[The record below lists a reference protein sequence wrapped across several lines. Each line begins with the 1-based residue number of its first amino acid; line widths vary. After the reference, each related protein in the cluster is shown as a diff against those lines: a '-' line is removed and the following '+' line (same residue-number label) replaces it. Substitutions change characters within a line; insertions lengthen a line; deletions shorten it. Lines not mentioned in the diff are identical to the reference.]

1 MNQPYP
7 RLPGF
12 KYHRPA
18 STREAVEFLE
28 KHANQSRPYSGGTDC
43 FVQIRDRKYLPEY
56 LVDLKGVSQ
65 FHRLDFSKDEGLLIG
80 AAVSMNAVIQDTY
93 ALTHYPVLVSSAKEV
108 GGYQLRTRATVVGN
122 LCNASPSG
130 DTIGPCL
137 VYNAE
142 ALITGPGG
150 DRVVALKNFFEG
162 PGKTCLEPA
171 EIVTAVR
178 LPVPTKGAQGVYKS
192 LGRNKMGDLA
202 IAAVTVLGYPEA
214 DTPSGYAFKITL
226 SAVAPKV
233 IFAEEAQALLS
244 EREINRANIEEAAK
258 LCAQASKPIDD
269 IRSSAEYRME
279 MIRVLSRQGLVET
292 CEKLGIT
299 R

>member
-43 FVQIRDRKYLPEY
+43 FVQIRDRRYLPEY
-56 LVDLKGVSQ
+56 LVDLKGVNQ

-80 AAVSMNAVIQDTY
+80 AAVSMNAVIQDRNARLY
-93 ALTHYPVLVSSAKEV
+93 YPVLVRSAKEV

-122 LCNASPSG
+122 LCNASPCG

-150 DRVVALKNFFEG
+150 DRVVALKNFLRGRE
-162 PGKTCLEPA
+162 KPA
-171 EIVTAVR
+171 WNQREIVTAVR
-178 LPVPTKGAQGVYKS
+178 LPIPPKGAQGVYKS
-192 LGRNKMGDLA
+192 IGRNKMGDLA
-202 IAAVTVLGYPEA
+202 IAAVTVLGFPEMNN
-214 DTPSGYAFKITL
+214 PSGYAFRITL
-226 SAVAPKV
+226 SAVAPTV
-233 IFAEEAQALLS
+233 IFADEAQALLS
-244 EREINRANIEEAAK
+244 EGKSTAQILKKQPNCARKPANRLTISAAALNTAK
-258 LCAQASKPIDD
+258 K
-269 IRSSAEYRME
+269 
-279 MIRVLSRQGLVET
+279 
-292 CEKLGIT
+292 
-299 R
+299 